1 MAIMDGLATFELIKT
16 GFMIF
21 IFFIITCLV
30 LYFFIS
36 DYNQNYESTTGT
48 IIQNRDL
55 SETLTYVVA
64 GKTYTQQIPPIIT
77 QATQNAPAILTYA
90 YPAGNNVVYYSRK
103 NPNVFNVGS
112 NPTTM
117 TGIGLAVSVVLLV
130 GSILWFL
137 FMRANRNVAGV
148 VGGIDVAHGL
158 IGAIRN

>member
-1 MAIMDGLATFELIKT
+1 MDGLATFELIKT

-30 LYFFIS
+30 LYFFII

-55 SETLTYVVA
+55 SVTLTYTVA

-77 QATQNAPAILTYA
+77 QANQNAPARSSYA
-90 YPAGNNVVYYSRK
+90 YPAGPNLVYYSRK
-103 NPNVFNVGS
+103 NPNIFNVGT

-117 TGIGLAVSVVLLV
+117 TGIGLAVAIFLLV

-158 IGAIRN
+158 IGAFRS

>member
-1 MAIMDGLATFELIKT
+1 MDGLATFELIKT

-36 DYNQNYESTTGT
+36 EYNQHYESTTGT

-55 SETLTYVVA
+55 SETLTYTVA
-64 GKTYTQQIPPIIT
+64 GKTYTQQISPIIT
-77 QATQNAPAILTYA
+77 QATQNAPARNSYA
-90 YPAGNNVVYYSRK
+90 YPAGTTVVYYSRTD
-103 NPNVFNVGS
+103 PNIFNVGT

-130 GSILWFL
+130 GSVLWFL

-158 IGAIRN
+158 IGAIRS

>member
-1 MAIMDGLATFELIKT
+1 MDGLATFQLIKT
-16 GFMIF
+16 GFMVF

-55 SETLTYVVA
+55 SETLTYTVA

-77 QATQNAPAILTYA
+77 QATQNAPARTSYA

-103 NPNVFNVGS
+103 NPNIFNIGT

-117 TGIGLAVSVVLLV
+117 TGIGLTVAVILLV

-158 IGAIRN
+158 IGAFRN

>member
-1 MAIMDGLATFELIKT
+1 MDGLATFELIKT

>member
-1 MAIMDGLATFELIKT
+1 MDGLATFELIKT

-30 LYFFIS
+30 LYFFII

-48 IIQNRDL
+48 IVQNRDL
-55 SETLTYVVA
+55 SETLTYTVS

-77 QATQNAPAILTYA
+77 QANQNAPAITSHA
-90 YPAGNNVVYYSRK
+90 YPAGPNLVYYSRK
-103 NPNVFNVGS
+103 NPNIFNVGT

-130 GSILWFL
+130 GSIIWFL
-137 FMRANRNVAGV
+137 FMRSNRNVAGV

-158 IGAIRN
+158 IGAIRS

>member
-1 MAIMDGLATFELIKT
+1 MDGLATFELIKT

-36 DYNQNYESTTGT
+36 NYNQNYESTTGT
-48 IIQNRDL
+48 IVHNKDF

-64 GKTYTQQIPPIIT
+64 GKTYTQIIPPSIT
-77 QATQNAPAILTYA
+77 QATQNAPVISSYA

-103 NPNVFNVGS
+103 NPNVFNVGT

-117 TGIGLAVSVVLLV
+117 TGIGLIISVILLV
-130 GSILWFL
+130 GSIVWFL

-158 IGAIRN
+158 IGAIRS

>member
-1 MAIMDGLATFELIKT
+1 MDGLATFELIKT

-36 DYNQNYESTTGT
+36 DYNQHYESTTGT

-55 SETLTYVVA
+55 SETLTYTVA
-64 GKTYTQQIPPIIT
+64 GKNYIQQIPPIIT
-77 QATQNAPAILTYA
+77 QATQNAPARSTYA
-90 YPAGNNVVYYSRK
+90 YPAGTNLVYYSRT
-103 NPNVFNVGS
+103 NPNIFNVGT

-117 TGIGLAVSVVLLV
+117 TGIGLAVVVVLLV
-130 GSILWFL
+130 GSIIWFL

-158 IGAIRN
+158 IGAIRS